1 MQDDHAR
8 PHPGLVDKVIAWIRP
23 DVAVVS
29 VVLDV
34 PGVGIVHRYR
44 LVGGPDDGSEFD
56 TLSAVCDYTRQRT
69 TGYAPADQA

>member
-1 MQDDHAR
+1 MN
-8 PHPGLVDKVIAWIRP
+8 KVIAWLRP

-34 PGVGIVHRYR
+34 PGIGVVHRYR

-56 TLSAVCDYTRQRT
+56 TLAAVGDYLRQRT
-69 TGYAPADQA
+69 AGYASADQG

>member
-1 MQDDHAR
+1 MQDDQDR
-8 PHPGLVDKVIAWIRP
+8 PHSGAVNKVIAWLRP

-34 PGVGIVHRYR
+34 PGIGVVHRYR

-56 TLSAVCDYTRQRT
+56 TLAAVGDYLRQRT
-69 TGYAPADQA
+69 AGYASADQG